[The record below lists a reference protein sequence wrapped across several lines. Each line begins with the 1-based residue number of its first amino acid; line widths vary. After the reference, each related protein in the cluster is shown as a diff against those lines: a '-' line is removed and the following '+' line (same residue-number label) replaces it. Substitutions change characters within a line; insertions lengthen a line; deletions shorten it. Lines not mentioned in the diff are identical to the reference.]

1 MPSKLP
7 EATQLAKL
15 GLEPKLFGPTA
26 YILTTLQMLVIKD
39 PVHRLQEK
47 TGSSLR
53 ATKPLQGKKV
63 ALICLK
69 AIC

>member
-1 MPSKLP
+1 
-7 EATQLAKL
+7 
-15 GLEPKLFGPTA
+15 
-26 YILTTLQMLVIKD
+26 MLVIKD

-47 TGSSLR
+47 MRSSLR